1 MLNNSEKELS
11 MTINNNRFQLRLT
24 VALITVWSILSIAQP
39 AVAHHSFGGET
50 PSNLWQGFLSGL
62 GHPVIGFDH
71 LAFVIGSGLIGAKSK
86 QGWLIPVG
94 FIAATMLGTGIHL
107 QEMNLPLLEVVVS
120 VSVLAVGVLLTVAH
134 SDEEEQSFPYTMVIL
149 LGSAIAGIF
158 HGYAYGEAI
167 VGAEMTPLV
176 AYLAGFSVI
185 QLIIALSSYK
195 LAQTLLAQLSTP
207 SLPLNRLIGCG
218 IMGMGIVFMTSA
230 I

>member
-1 MLNNSEKELS
+1 MKKLIKRDDQSWK
-11 MTINNNRFQLRLT
+11 RLT
-24 VALITVWSILSIAQP
+24 FGLFTVLVLLTFAQP
-39 AVAHHSFGGET
+39 ATAHHAHGGET

-62 GHPVIGFDH
+62 AHPVIGFDH
-71 LAFVIGSGLIGAKSK
+71 LAFVIGSGLIAAKTK

-94 FIAATMLGTGIHL
+94 FIAATMLGTGVHL

-120 VSVLAVGVLLTVAH
+120 ASVLTVGILITVA
-134 SDEEEQSFPYTMVIL
+134 SLDEEEESFPYTMVIL
-149 LGSAIAGIF
+149 FGSAIAGIF

-167 VGAEMTPLV
+167 VGAEMTPLI
-176 AYLAGFSVI
+176 AYLAGFSLI

-195 LAQTLLAQLSTP
+195 LAQTLLSQLTTP

-218 IMGMGIVFMTSA
+218 ITGMGIVFITSA